1 MFYNDPNE
9 INCGNTPGNC
19 YCCCDRGPIGPQGPM
34 GPRGCPGPQGST
46 GVTGPTGATG
56 ATGASGPA
64 GPTGPTGATGAT
76 GPTGASGPA
85 GPTGATG
92 STGPTGPTGASGVS
106 AAMSA
111 LNTSA
116 STFSVTTDGTD
127 ISLPVQPYM
136 NGFTANAANTAFTVT
151 QTGTYLISYDIKMT
165 SGLPMSSRVTLN
177 GTPILNSVSTSSSA
191 SNEYS
196 VTFMQALTAG
206 DIISLQLYGV
216 NGQVTLQAGTGASL
230 NIVKIS

>member
-9 INCGNTPGNC
+9 INCGNTSGNC

-56 ATGASGPA
+56 
-64 GPTGPTGATGAT
+64 
-76 GPTGASGPA
+76 PA
-85 GPTGATG
+85 GPTGA
-92 STGPTGPTGASGVS
+92 TGPTGASGVS

-136 NGFTANAANTAFTVT
+136 NGFTANAANTAFTVI

-177 GTPILNSVSTSSSA
+177 GTPILNSVSTASTA

-206 DIISLQLYGV
+206 DILSLQLYGV